1 MSHTI
6 NTRRVY
12 NDIIRI
18 CKLGS
23 PAAGDCWGYNY
34 HETVGPLTKL
44 EEIMSNAWERAAEI
58 AGLIRIF
65 EARDLTDNEQRVYW
79 ELQDELSRL
88 QEIIWEA
95 EAND

>member
-1 MSHTI
+1 
-6 NTRRVY
+6 
-12 NDIIRI
+12 
-18 CKLGS
+18 
-23 PAAGDCWGYNY
+23 
-34 HETVGPLTKL
+34 L

-58 AGLIRIF
+58 AGLIRVF
-65 EARDLTDNEQRVYW
+65 EARHLTEDEQRVYW